1 VKNLSRLED
10 LAEKKHID
18 LFYGDESGVSL
29 LPCIP
34 YGWQFLDED
43 VFSPGSSGQGVN
55 CFALLS
61 RQNECW
67 YRVTRA
73 NVSALLVAQWLES
86 FAQSLRRLTV
96 VVLDNAIIHRS
107 KEIRR
112 CLPRWENR
120 GLYLFYLPT
129 YSPHLNI
136 AEILWRKLKYE
147 WLRGEDYADR
157 DRLHCRIWQALAE
170 VGETLHIHFNKGSA
184 HNKFSLNER

>member
-1 VKNLSRLED
+1 
-10 LAEKKHID
+10 
-18 LFYGDESGVSL
+18 VSL

-43 VFSPGSSGQGVN
+43 VFSPSASGQGVN

-67 YRVTRA
+67 YRVTRM
-73 NVSALLVAQWLES
+73 NVSSLLVAQWLES
-86 FAQSLRRLTV
+86 FAQSLPRLTV

-112 CLPRWENR
+112 CLLRWESL
-120 GLYLFYLPT
+120 GLYLFYLPI

-147 WLRGEDYADR
+147 WLRSEDYADR
-157 DRLHCRIWQALAE
+157 DCLNYRVWQALAE
-170 VGETLHIHFNKGSA
+170 VGKTLHIHFNR
-184 HNKFSLNER
+184 FSLNQW